1 MSLPMKNSP
10 SPLAVELLSKE
21 LAHELKEQR
30 ELFIL
35 RLHSAFLQLGGSLQ
49 LFRELW
55 QDDGAIAYQVAAEQ
69 GWNPPPTKWLRF
81 RRSVF
86 ESDFWPDVADQ
97 LAQRGGTPHAA
108 QSDLP
113 DEWCWWKEPLAG
125 MPSVTGFKLLPGRHR
140 GAVPHSFA
148 YGAFGKHETYSA
160 ALQEQRT
167 AILGLPALLASGDRA
182 GIAAFLERV
191 LPALWPQIATE
202 MRAALHPHVIDEL
215 LEEQDSMLTWLAYME
230 LAFDA
235 IPPSV
240 YAYIAGTGGS
250 TLMLEL
256 RLLLPLL
263 LLDTGGAAADL
274 LSELL
279 QRLENCLGDDDELQP
294 ADEAISDLTT
304 LLLQFRRAANEVH
317 EIGVLRADGR
327 ADELALPHPE
337 RSSLAAR
344 MAAIRAD
351 KSCRECGSTEHSTPL
366 VTVGSVTYE

>member
-1 MSLPMKNSP
+1 MKNPASP
-10 SPLAVELLSKE
+10 VAVELLSKE

-30 ELFIL
+30 GLFIL
-35 RLHSAFLQLGGSLQ
+35 RLHSAFLQLGESLQ

-86 ESDFWPDVADQ
+86 EGGFWQDVAET
-97 LAQRGGTPHAA
+97 LAQRGGTSQGA
-108 QSDLP
+108 QSAQP
-113 DEWCWWKEPLAG
+113 GEWCWWKEPLSG
-125 MPSVTGFKLLPGRHR
+125 MPSVTGIKLLPGRHR
-140 GAVPHSFA
+140 GAVQHSFIH
-148 YGAFGKHETYSA
+148 GAFGKHETYSA
-160 ALQEQRT
+160 ALQEQRA
-167 AILGLPALLASGDRA
+167 AILALPALLASGDRA
-182 GIAAFLERV
+182 AIAHFRERV
-191 LPALWPQIATE
+191 LSALWPDL
-202 MRAALHPHVIDEL
+202 AAGLRDTQHQHIIEEL
-215 LEEQDSMLTWLAYME
+215 LNEQDSMLTWLAYME

-263 LLDTGGAAADL
+263 LLDTGSSAADAA
-274 LSELL
+274 SELQ
-279 QRLENCLGDDDELQP
+279 QRLECCLGDEEEFQP
-294 ADEAISDLTT
+294 PDQAIADLTT

-317 EIGVLRADGR
+317 EIGALLADGR
-327 ADELALPHPE
+327 ADELDLPRPA
-337 RSSLAAR
+337 RSTLAAR

-366 VTVGSVTYE
+366 LTVGTVNYE

>member
-1 MSLPMKNSP
+1 MKNPASP
-10 SPLAVELLSKE
+10 VAIELLSKE

-30 ELFIL
+30 DLFIL
-35 RLHSAFLQLGGSLQ
+35 RLHSAFLQLGESLQ

-86 ESDFWPDVADQ
+86 EADFWLDVADRLQ
-97 LAQRGGTPHAA
+97 QRGAAQQAA
-108 QSDLP
+108 QSAQP
-113 DEWCWWKEPLAG
+113 DEWCWWKEPLSG
-125 MPSVTGFKLLPGRHR
+125 MPSVTGIKLLPGRHR
-140 GAVPHSFA
+140 GAVPHTFA

-160 ALQEQRT
+160 ALQEQRA
-167 AILGLPALLASGDRA
+167 AILALPALLAGGNRTAIAHFQEHVLPTLWPD
-182 GIAAFLERV
+182 IAAAMRTAQQQHQHQRV
-191 LPALWPQIATE
+191 
-202 MRAALHPHVIDEL
+202 VDEL
-215 LEEQDSMLTWLAYME
+215 LHEQDSMLTWLAYME

-263 LLDTGGAAADL
+263 LLDTGGAAADAA
-274 LSELL
+274 SELL
-279 QRLENCLGDDDELQP
+279 QRLEGCLGDDDDFQP
-294 ADEAISDLTT
+294 PDQAIADLAT
-304 LLLQFRRAANEVH
+304 LLLQFRRAADEVH
-317 EIGVLRADGR
+317 DIGLLLADGR
-327 ADELALPHPE
+327 ADELELPRHE
-337 RSSLAAR
+337 RSGLAAR

-366 VTVGSVTYE
+366 LTVGTVNYE